1 MAKHEEGFVLTTVDS
16 IMNSIRRTVG
26 AKTVDIAEPV
36 VNWARKSALWRMSFG
51 LRCCDMHMISRR
63 GGGAIERIATGA
75 GRFYIDRFGA
85 GVFRPSPRQ
94 SDLIIIAGTVTLK
107 MGPVVRRVYDQ
118 MPEPKWAIAMGAC
131 ASTGGP
137 FDSYST
143 MQGVDR
149 CIPVD
154 VYIPGCP
161 PRPEALLY
169 GLMRLQDIIMREA
182 PSAYIFD
189 SDGAVHRKRQ
199 FEGEEVLVDAA
210 MGVNDTAVS

>member
-1 MAKHEEGFVLTTVDS
+1 MG
-16 IMNSIRRTVG
+16 
-26 AKTVDIAEPV
+26 
-36 VNWARKSALWRMSFG
+36 
-51 LRCCDMHMISRR
+51 
-63 GGGAIERIATGA
+63 
-75 GRFYIDRFGA
+75 DR
-85 GVFRPSPRQ
+85 
-94 SDLIIIAGTVTLK
+94 D
-107 MGPVVRRVYDQ
+107 
-118 MPEPKWAIAMGAC
+118 GAC

-182 PSAYIFD
+182 PSAYIFE
-189 SDGAVHRKRQ
+189 SDGSVHRRRH
-199 FEGEEVLVDAA
+199 FEGEDPASVAPGIGTAALDGVVDKL
-210 MGVNDTAVS
+210 S

>member
-1 MAKHEEGFVLTTVDS
+1 
-16 IMNSIRRTVG
+16 
-26 AKTVDIAEPV
+26 
-36 VNWARKSALWRMSFG
+36 
-51 LRCCDMHMISRR
+51 
-63 GGGAIERIATGA
+63 
-75 GRFYIDRFGA
+75 
-85 GVFRPSPRQ
+85 
-94 SDLIIIAGTVTLK
+94 
-107 MGPVVRRVYDQ
+107 MGPVVRRVYEQ

-182 PSAYIFD
+182 PSAYIFE
-189 SDGAVHRKRQ
+189 SDGTVHRQ
-199 FEGEEVLVDAA
+199 QSLDDNPESAPVNESAA
-210 MGVNDTAVS
+210 PALL

>member
-1 MAKHEEGFVLTTVDS
+1 
-16 IMNSIRRTVG
+16 
-26 AKTVDIAEPV
+26 
-36 VNWARKSALWRMSFG
+36 
-51 LRCCDMHMISRR
+51 
-63 GGGAIERIATGA
+63 
-75 GRFYIDRFGA
+75 
-85 GVFRPSPRQ
+85 
-94 SDLIIIAGTVTLK
+94 
-107 MGPVVRRVYDQ
+107 MGPVVRRVFDQ

-149 CIPVD
+149 TIPVD

-182 PSAYIFD
+182 PSAYIFE
-189 SDGAVHRKRQ
+189 SDGTVHRQRT
-199 FEGEEVLVDAA
+199 FAGDDEVSAIAA
-210 MGVNDTAVS
+210 KLEPKKEAVA

>member
-1 MAKHEEGFVLTTVDS
+1 MAEHEEGFLLTRFDS
-16 IMNSIRRTVG
+16 LMNAVRRNVAAPFMNTKPITFG
-26 AKTVDIAEPV
+26 
-36 VNWARKSALWRMSFG
+36 VNWARKSALWPMTFG
-51 LRCCDMHMISRR
+51 LACC
-63 GGGAIERIATGA
+63 AIEMIATGA
-75 GRFYIDRFGA
+75 GRFDIDRFGA

-107 MGPVVRRVYDQ
+107 MGPVVRRVYEQ

-182 PSAYIFD
+182 PSAYIFE
-189 SDGAVHRKRQ
+189 SDGTVHRQ
-199 FEGEEVLVDAA
+199 QSLDDNPEAA
-210 MGVNDTAVS
+210 PVNESVAPALL